1 MSESAKDG
9 AKQNSPNYVGI
20 VKWGVIGVLGLVSL
34 VLFREPLAKLIGK
47 ASEVSI
53 TSDGVTIKTTET
65 PLGVA
70 VVSRTT
76 VAADAS
82 GPVGI
87 IGNRFVDRKRRFE
100 ISWPPGTGWKADED
114 LGKRL
119 HAMMGL
125 TSATEVPL
133 VIVGD
138 SVGDFTPSVNI
149 VVDTV
154 DAEMTIARYVE
165 DCSRTMY
172 QAGWTVLSASVDEA
186 TQGGF
191 LSFLNNTMGK
201 QVYQFQRIVIADGR
215 AYVITASQLPPD
227 RMLTRQL
234 REELRGI
241 LNSFSLLVA
250 HRPG

>member
-1 MSESAKDG
+1 MSEAAEDG
-9 AKQNSPNYVGI
+9 AKQSSPNYVGI
-20 VKWGVIGVLGLVSL
+20 VKWIVIGVLGLVAL
-34 VLFREPLAKLIGK
+34 VLFREPLAKLIGR
-47 ASEVSI
+47 AGEVSV
-53 TSDGVTIKTTET
+53 TSEGVTIKTTET
-65 PLGVA
+65 PIGVA
-70 VVSRTT
+70 VVSRTD
-76 VAADAS
+76 AAAEPS
-82 GPVGI
+82 GPVGT

-100 ISWPPGTGWKADED
+100 ISWPPGGGWRADES

-119 HAMMGL
+119 HAMTNL

-138 SVGDFTPSVNI
+138 TVGEFTPSVNV

-154 DAEMTIARYVE
+154 DAEVTIAQYVE

-172 QAGWTVLSASVDEA
+172 HSGWTVLSTSVDEA

-191 LSFLNNTMGK
+191 LAFLNTTMGT
-201 QVYQFQRIVIADGR
+201 QVYQFQRIIVADGR

-227 RMLTRQL
+227 RSLTQEL

-241 LNSFSLLVA
+241 LNSFSLLVER
-250 HRPG
+250 RPG

>member
-1 MSESAKDG
+1 MSKSENDG
-9 AKQNSPNYVGI
+9 AKQDRPNYVGI
-20 VKWGVIGVLGLVSL
+20 VKWGVIGVLGMVSL
-34 VLFREPLAKLIGK
+34 VLFREPLAKLLGK

-53 TSDGVTIKTTET
+53 TGDGVTIKTTET
-65 PLGVA
+65 PLGVT

-76 VAADAS
+76 VAAESS
-82 GPVGI
+82 GPVGL
-87 IGNRFVDRKRRFE
+87 IGNRFVDRKRRFQ
-100 ISWPPGTGWKADED
+100 ISWPEGTSWEASES

-125 TSATEVPL
+125 SSATEVPL
-133 VIVGD
+133 VIVGA
-138 SVGDFTPSVNI
+138 SVGDFTPNVNI

-154 DAEMTIARYVE
+154 DAEVTIARYVE

-172 QAGWTVLSASVDEA
+172 HSGWTVLSASVDEA

-191 LSFLNNTMGK
+191 LTFLNNMLGK
-201 QVYQFQRIVIADGR
+201 QVYQFQRIVVADGR

-227 RMLTRQL
+227 KLLTQKL
-234 REELRGI
+234 RGELRGI

-250 HRPG
+250 RRPG